1 MISYMN
7 TSICIS
13 ILCATEK
20 FNLAYANSMKYKN
33 ILKQLSLNAEHT
45 RLINT
50 WFNIQNDFLQYINVN
65 ITIKENNMKF
75 IEDVYSSSI
84 KDIIL
89 KSICAQKEYIESL
102 KHLEYV
108 MCVKPR
114 IHECK
119 CKGTTFITIKQNMP
133 IIKAET
139 ETKKYNIKNVLKIV
153 SASAIIYLF
162 VIVKYTRVIM

>member
-20 FNLAYANSMKYKN
+20 FNLAYANSMRYKN
-33 ILKQLSLNAEHT
+33 NLKQLSENAEHT

-50 WFNIQNDFLQYINVN
+50 WFKIQNDFLQYENVN
-65 ITIKENNMKF
+65 ITIRENNMKF

-84 KDIIL
+84 KYVIL
-89 KSICAQKEYIESL
+89 KSICVQKEYIESL

-108 MCVKPR
+108 IRIKSR

-119 CKGTTFITIKQNMP
+119 CKGTTFITIKQNIP
-133 IIKAET
+133 ITKEKP
-139 ETKKYNIKNVLKIV
+139 KKYNIKNVLKFV